1 MCHVWTRPFDAVLCD
16 LDGVLR
22 RWPDLTD
29 LDLAHD
35 LPPGT
40 LAAAAFAPA
49 RLLPAVTGECTDEQ
63 WRAGVEADL
72 ARTCGPARAAGL
84 VAAWTALTGEVD
96 PAVAAL
102 LAAARR
108 HVPVVLVSNA
118 TTRLEADLAGL
129 GVDLPADHVI
139 SSALAGVA
147 KPDPRVYHLAAELAG
162 APVRRCLFVDDSAGN
177 VEAADALGMTAL
189 HFERPD
195 QLREALGPLVT

>member
-1 MCHVWTRPFDAVLCD
+1 MSRVLTRPFDAVLCD

-40 LAAAAFAPA
+40 LAAAAFDPA
-49 RLLPAVTGECTDEQ
+49 RLLPAVTGEHTDEQ
-63 WRAGVEADL
+63 WRAAVEADL

-84 VAAWTALTGEVD
+84 VAAWAALTGEVD

-102 LAAARR
+102 LTAARR
-108 HVPVVLVSNA
+108 HVPVVVVSNA

-129 GVDLPADHVI
+129 GIDGLTDHVV
-139 SSALAGVA
+139 SSARAGVA
-147 KPDPRVYHLAAELAG
+147 KPDPRIYRLAAELAG
-162 APVRRCLFVDDSAGN
+162 APVERCLFVDDSAGN
-177 VEAADALGMTAL
+177 VEAAHALGMTAL
-189 HFERPD
+189 RFERPG
-195 QLREALGPLVT
+195 QLRDALGPLLT